1 MTSATRP
8 ATATMRAIVQHRY
21 GSSDVLELANVAT
34 PSPGDDEVLVRVH
47 AAGLDKGTWHLME
60 GLPRL
65 VRLGFG
71 LRAPKRATP
80 GLDLAGI
87 VAGVGS
93 NVTEFEVGAEVFGIG
108 TGSFAEY
115 ACAPATKLAPKPAGL
130 TFEQAAVVPV
140 SGLTALQGLRDAGRL
155 EAGQHVLIT
164 GASGGVGSYAVQIA
178 KHFGAE
184 VSGVCSGAKADFV
197 RSLGADHVIDY
208 ATADPYDTPEPYD
221 LIFDLVGTATLRRL
235 RRTVTRNGTVV
246 AAGIEH
252 GGDWTGGTGRYL
264 RATFWSPF
272 VSQRLTMML
281 SKETAIDVKILA
293 ELIEAGA
300 VVPALDQTFPL
311 EHAAEAMRQM
321 ETGAIRGKVAI
332 SIAD

>member
-8 ATATMRAIVQHRY
+8 ATANMRAIVQHRY
-21 GSSDVLELANVAT
+21 GSSDVLDLADVAT

-155 EAGQHVLIT
+155 EAGQHVLIA

-208 ATADPYDTPEPYD
+208 ATTAPYDTPEPYD
-221 LIFDLVGTATLRRL
+221 LIFDLVGTASLRQL

-264 RATFWSPF
+264 RAMLWSPF

-281 SKETAIDVKILA
+281 SKETAVDVKILA